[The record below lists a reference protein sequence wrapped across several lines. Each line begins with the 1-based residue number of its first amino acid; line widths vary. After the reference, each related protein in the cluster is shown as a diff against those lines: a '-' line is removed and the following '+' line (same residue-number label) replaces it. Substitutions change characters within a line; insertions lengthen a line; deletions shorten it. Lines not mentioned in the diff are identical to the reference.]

1 MTDPT
6 TPAPRKEDQAIELTG
21 FEILSLLSLTTDAPG
36 VDGTRAALRL
46 PAVPADS
53 PMLTAGVS
61 SLVVRRLAAEQ
72 DGRLLPQGKVLALA
86 AVLAR
91 ATSWAQASAIGG
103 GTTHAAVLVK
113 GPDGAALLEPRPYGI
128 WLALPLAAD
137 RPLADLAADYVRAGF
152 GDVAERPFTGTVRT
166 TDATGAER
174 AAAVR
179 VGDDGTWELSSGVPD
194 AMPEPRAVAPDTSFR
209 LLATGLAA

>member
-6 TPAPRKEDQAIELTG
+6 TPAPRRDDLAIELTG

-61 SLVVRRLAAEQ
+61 SLVVRKLAAEQ
-72 DGRLLPQGKVLALA
+72 DGRLLPQGNVLALA
-86 AVLAR
+86 AVLSR
-91 ATSWAQASAIGG
+91 ATQWVQASAVAG

-152 GDVAERPFTGTVRT
+152 GDVTERPFTGTVRS
-166 TDATGAER
+166 TDAAGAER

-179 VGDDGTWELSSGVPD
+179 VDSEDGWEFSSGAPG
-194 AMPEPRAVAPDTSFR
+194 AMPEPRSVAPDASFR
-209 LLATGLAA
+209 LLAAGLAA

>member
-6 TPAPRKEDQAIELTG
+6 TPAPRRDDLAIELTG

-36 VDGTRAALRL
+36 VDGTRAALHL

-72 DGRLLPQGKVLALA
+72 DGRLLPQGNVLALA
-86 AVLAR
+86 AVLSR
-91 ATSWAQASAIGG
+91 ATQWVQASTAGG

-113 GPDGAALLEPRPYGI
+113 GPDGATLLEPRPYGI
-128 WLALPLAAD
+128 WLALPLPAD
-137 RPLADLAADYVRAGF
+137 RPLADLAADYVRAAF
-152 GDVAERPFTGTVRT
+152 GDVAERPFTGTVRS

-179 VGDDGTWELSSGVPD
+179 VDAQDGWEFSSGVPD
-194 AMPEPRAVAPDTSFR
+194 AMPEPRPVAADASFR